1 MSLKNLKSTA
11 QKATTLSD
19 LMLDREQLTTA
30 QLNGQTLTPIAV
42 DIAAIQGKSFPVFVF
57 SEYPDHYYNGG
68 IILMKIVEAWLGD
81 YEGDITALNVD
92 GGEVVLAVLGQ
103 DQGRQEQPHHHR
115 HHLIR
120 RAIARLVRRDG
131 HFF

>member
-11 QKATTLSD
+11 QRATTLSD
-19 LMLDREQLTTA
+19 LMLDREQLTTT

-81 YEGDITALNVD
+81 YEGDITALNEDLSTNTGDVRFRFREGKTKD
-92 GGEVVLAVLGQ
+92 GKNNLTTI
-103 DQGRQEQPHHHR
+103 D
-115 HHLIR
+115 I
-120 RAIARLVRRDG
+120 I
-131 HFF
+131 